1 MAASITNLEQGTV
14 TTPRGFSA
22 GGTYAGIKTLSED
35 KMDVGILLSDAP
47 CAVAGVFTTS
57 SIVSPTVT
65 VNRETIAAGNAVRGV
80 VVNSGIANA
89 GVGEQGYIDAKEM
102 AALGASA
109 MGVKPEEVLVC
120 STGVIGV
127 ELPMTLIEKGVNQ
140 IELSS
145 DGGNTLARAM
155 MTTDTHPKEAGVTLN
170 LGGTEVHIGG
180 VAKGSGMIHPNM
192 ATMLCFVATDAA
204 VDQDCLRSILP
215 EVADSSLNM
224 LTVDG
229 DSSTNDTLLVLA
241 NGAAGNS
248 LVTAGSPE
256 ADDLKAGLLEVCV
269 QLTRQLAQDG
279 EGATRLLV
287 VELEG
292 ARNIEDARAAART
305 IASSLLVKSAV
316 YGADPNWGRLL
327 AALGRSQAEAV
338 ETKIDLYINGVC
350 IMESGK
356 PIPFHRNAVVALM
369 RGPQVT
375 FRVALNIGH
384 ASATAWG
391 CDLTEE
397 YVVINSA
404 YTT

>member
-65 VNRETIAAGNAVRGV
+65 VNRETIAAGDAVRGV

-109 MGVKPEEVLVC
+109 MGVEPEEVLVC

-155 MTTDTHPKEAGVTLN
+155 MTTDTHPK
-170 LGGTEVHIGG
+170 
-180 VAKGSGMIHPNM
+180 
-192 ATMLCFVATDAA
+192 
-204 VDQDCLRSILP
+204 
-215 EVADSSLNM
+215 
-224 LTVDG
+224 
-229 DSSTNDTLLVLA
+229 
-241 NGAAGNS
+241 
-248 LVTAGSPE
+248 
-256 ADDLKAGLLEVCV
+256 
-269 QLTRQLAQDG
+269 RQ
-279 EGATRLLV
+279 
-287 VELEG
+287 
-292 ARNIEDARAAART
+292 
-305 IASSLLVKSAV
+305 AS
-316 YGADPNWGRLL
+316 
-327 AALGRSQAEAV
+327 
-338 ETKIDLYINGVC
+338 
-350 IMESGK
+350 
-356 PIPFHRNAVVALM
+356 H
-369 RGPQVT
+369 
-375 FRVALNIGH
+375 
-384 ASATAWG
+384 
-391 CDLTEE
+391 
-397 YVVINSA
+397 
-404 YTT
+404 